1 MLFWSIVRRAAVLSA
16 VALGC
21 AVLAQAA
28 VADTYPDRPVRIVLP
43 FGAGGVGD
51 ISTRI
56 VAEKLSDKL
65 GKRFIIENMP
75 SADSIVAA
83 RAVLNA
89 PADGYSILLLTGGIA
104 GAVPQYKEFPFD
116 LSKLTPV
123 SSMGYFDCLMAVNAK
138 SDFKT
143 LEDFLKATKAKPG
156 TLNVAAV
163 STGGVQSLTANYF
176 KQASGANFVIV
187 PFRTTPDAIVAL
199 LRNDVQV
206 IIDFYAALKP
216 GLQSGQTRAI
226 AWTGPTPSPA
236 MPDVKTASEQG
247 LKGFS
252 AASWNSF
259 YVKVGTPPEIINT
272 LNKAMHE
279 VLADPDVK
287 KRLLDLG
294 VDSKASTP
302 AEMDTQLKN
311 DIKKWAEVIER
322 AGIEKH

>member
-1 MLFWSIVRRAAVLSA
+1 MPSKQRIAGGQPRRSGPHRTGAGLEAGKKIPAARVVLFELEEDVHAVLVHRPTCCGTVGRRAWLRRV
-16 VALGC
+16 
-21 AVLAQAA
+21 AQAA
-28 VADTYPDRPVRIVLP
+28 AAETYPDRPVRIVLP

-51 ISTRI
+51 ISSRI
-56 VAEKLSDKL
+56 VAEKLGDKL

-143 LEDFLKATKAKPG
+143 LEDFLKAAKAKPG

-247 LKGFS
+247 MKDFS

-259 YVKVGTPPEIINT
+259 YVKVGTRRT
-272 LNKAMHE
+272 
-279 VLADPDVK
+279 
-287 KRLLDLG
+287 
-294 VDSKASTP
+294 SST
-302 AEMDTQLKN
+302 
-311 DIKKWAEVIER
+311 R
-322 AGIEKH
+322 